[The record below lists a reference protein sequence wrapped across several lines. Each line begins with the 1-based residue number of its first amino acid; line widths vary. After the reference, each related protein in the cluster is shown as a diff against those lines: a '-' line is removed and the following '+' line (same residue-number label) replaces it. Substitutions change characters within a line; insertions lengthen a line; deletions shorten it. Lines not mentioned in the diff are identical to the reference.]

1 MIESMV
7 KPRLLCVGC
16 GDLGSAVGQELAD
29 QGWQVWGMRRNVDLL
44 PAVIRPLRGDVA
56 SGEGLD
62 RIAGI
67 APDAVLITLTPG
79 AFTEEAYRRVF
90 VKGLQ
95 NLLSAL
101 AGCSLRCVLFT
112 SSTSVY
118 HQQDGSWVDE
128 GSPTEP
134 KGFSG
139 RILLE
144 AERILAGS
152 GLPATCLRLGG
163 IYGPGRDRLLRQVR
177 AGLRHP
183 QQPESVS
190 NRIHRDDVVAALR
203 SLLEQA
209 MSGQELAS
217 RYCVVDS
224 APTPL
229 AEVEQWLARQLGM
242 DWQRMREDAP
252 AGRGGNKRVANTA
265 LLATGF
271 QLRYPSY
278 REGFAALLTGVELHH

>member
-29 QGWQVWGMRRNVDLL
+29 QGWQVWGMRRTPDKL
-44 PAVIRPLRGDVA
+44 PAKIDPVSGDVVT
-56 SGEGLD
+56 GEGLD
-62 RIAGI
+62 RIAGM
-67 APDAVLITLTPG
+67 APDVVLITLTPG
-79 AFTEEAYRRVF
+79 VFSEEAYRRIF
-90 VKGLQ
+90 VEGLQ

-101 AGCSLRCVLFT
+101 AGCSPRCVLFT

-128 GSPTEP
+128 SSPTEP
-134 KGFSG
+134 RGFSG
-139 RILLE
+139 RVLLE

-183 QQPESVS
+183 QRLESVS
-190 NRIHRDDVVAALR
+190 NRIHRDDVIAALR
-203 SLLEQA
+203 YLLEHA

-229 AEVEQWLARQLGM
+229 VVVEQWLARQLGV
-242 DWQRMREDAP
+242 DWQGLREGAP
-252 AGRGGNKRVANTA
+252 AGRGGNKRVANIA
-265 LLATGF
+265 LLGTGF

-278 REGFAALLTGVELHH
+278 REGFAAILADAEG